1 MRKIGLG
8 DNGNQYVVTSGHA
21 EARAVLLGD
30 RKIKLNNRR
39 HLAPAT
45 LTAYKHT
52 ITHFPLNSVKSGAG
66 GGGGNSF
73 FLTNKVKN
81 AQITPNQTKTRKN
94 YLNKL
99 LQNNTYLPH

>member
-1 MRKIGLG
+1 MRKIGLE

-30 RKIKLNNRR
+30 RKIKQNNRR

-66 GGGGNSF
+66 WGGGTQSF
-73 FLTNKVKN
+73 FLYEQGQEYPNNINPNKDKEE
-81 AQITPNQTKTRKN
+81 
-94 YLNKL
+94 LFE
-99 LQNNTYLPH
+99 